1 MMIIPGIII
10 NLIVLLIPT
19 FIIIINSISV
29 IVFVVI
35 IGIKRKIVIWQYVM
49 FSTMYDNEANVTRI
63 M

>member
-1 MMIIPGIII
+1 MMRIPGIII

-19 FIIIINSISV
+19 FIIIVNSISV

-49 FSTMYDNEANVTRI
+49 FSTMYDNEANVTRN